1 MASSRLVLPWPFSPM
16 SAKPS
21 GGGAKSR
28 RARFRKSRIAR
39 RVSTARAGLAGAT
52 PAAPGGS
59 RRASATTICLTAAE
73 PRRALLEERLH
84 PLAHVVRGGQEAE
97 VGGFDLEA
105 GVEREVI
112 AAVHGFD
119 AERNRDGSERDDLPQ
134 HPLGFGEKVGCG
146 HDLVDQPDAVRFGG
160 VDHLRR

>member
-21 GGGAKSR
+21 GGGARSR

-39 RVSTARAGLAGAT
+39 RVSTARAGAT
-52 PAAPGGS
+52 PAARGGS
-59 RRASATTICLTAAE
+59 GRASATTICLTAAE

-84 PLAHVVRGGQEAE
+84 PLAHVVGGGQEAE

-112 AAVHGFD
+112 AAVHG
-119 AERNRDGSERDDLPQ
+119 
-134 HPLGFGEKVGCG
+134 
-146 HDLVDQPDAVRFGG
+146 
-160 VDHLRR
+160 